1 MWVFFESLLY
11 IFSFMCL
18 FLVIRVNLS
27 DVMHFFVG
35 TIHGLRRMLLR
46 ARKDKGEPYILFG
59 HYYTF
64 RSMVWEH

>member
-1 MWVFFESLLY
+1 
-11 IFSFMCL
+11 MCL